1 VTRPASGDGTTVERA
16 SYSPFEVAM
25 NSPDKP
31 DSNATSGGDPR
42 VSSLDILQDVE
53 VEITLEI
60 GRRRL
65 RIADVLKLAGGQ
77 TLELSKAAGEP
88 LDILVNGRL
97 LGRGE
102 AIVMGDRYG
111 VRITEIV
118 ATSARGES

>member
-1 VTRPASGDGTTVERA
+1 MTT
-16 SYSPFEVAM
+16 
-25 NSPDKP
+25 P
-31 DSNATSGGDPR
+31 DSSASTPTRDRQAELGSAAQDDDSRGG
-42 VSSLDILQDVE
+42 SLDLLKNVE

-65 RIADVLKLAGGQ
+65 RIADVLKLSTGQ

-111 VRITEIV
+111 VRITELV
-118 ATSARGES
+118 APHSRDEA

>member
-1 VTRPASGDGTTVERA
+1 MS
-16 SYSPFEVAM
+16 
-25 NSPDKP
+25 SPDK
-31 DSNATSGGDPR
+31 SETNGAMIAA
-42 VSSLDILQDVE
+42 SSLDLLQDVE

-65 RIADVLKLAGGQ
+65 RIADVLRLSSGQ
-77 TLELSKAAGEP
+77 TLELSKSAGEP
-88 LDILVNGRL
+88 LDIFVNGRL

-118 ATSARGES
+118 AGNPRGDS

>member
-1 VTRPASGDGTTVERA
+1 MSSVE
-16 SYSPFEVAM
+16 
-25 NSPDKP
+25 NS
-31 DSNATSGGDPR
+31 DSNRTEGSDAH
-42 VSSLDILQDVE
+42 VNSLDILRDVE

-65 RIADVLKLAGGQ
+65 RIADVLKLSTGQ

-88 LDILVNGRL
+88 LDIFVNGRL

-102 AIVMGDRYG
+102 AVVMGDRYG

-118 ATSARGES
+118 APNVRSES